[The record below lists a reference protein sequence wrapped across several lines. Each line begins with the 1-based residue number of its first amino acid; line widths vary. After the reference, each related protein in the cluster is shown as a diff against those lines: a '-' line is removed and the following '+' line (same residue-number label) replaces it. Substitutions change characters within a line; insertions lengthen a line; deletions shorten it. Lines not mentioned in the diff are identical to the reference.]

1 MNKIVA
7 LVRVSTDK
15 QDVNNQKFAIEKK
28 YPGYDIVWFE
38 EPGISGAK
46 KFRNRPELQAAIRL
60 AKKSDCPLVVY
71 SLSRLGRT
79 YEVGQFLEDN
89 KGKIKLDVAVDKIK
103 NVDNFEMIVEEHN
116 IEDGLFYA
124 KEDYWKKANAEG
136 RSQ

>member
-1 MNKIVA
+1 MNKVVA

-28 YPGYDIVWFE
+28 YPGYDIAWFE

-46 KFRNRPELQAAIRL
+46 KIRNRPELQDAIKL

-79 YEVGQFLEDN
+79 YEGGQFLEDN
-89 KGKIKLDVAVDKIK
+89 KGKIELDVFKFLQLIYNCLQV
-103 NVDNFEMIVEEHN
+103 IVHYQRFLSRVFLLCFSVFFYY
-116 IEDGLFYA
+116 LFCIF
-124 KEDYWKKANAEG
+124 
-136 RSQ
+136 